1 MTKNK
6 YITNLY
12 YSYVSSL
19 LIFICLF
26 ISVINS
32 TKFCENATNLV
43 YWYASAG
50 SGN

>member
-32 TKFCENATNLV
+32 TKFCEDFAGFV
-43 YWYASAG
+43 HWYADTR